1 MTALYDPRQALPA
14 PPLQTTQ
21 WLNTPHPIDLAALR
35 GKVVVLHAFQ
45 MLCPGC
51 VMQGLP
57 QAERVHR
64 LFRNQDVAV
73 IGLHSVFEHHAV
85 MTPQALDAFVH
96 EYCWSF
102 PIGIDQ
108 PDGRDGIPLTM
119 RTYALRGTP
128 SLILI
133 DRAGR
138 LRLHH
143 FGHLDDLVLGAA
155 IGQLLS
161 EPASVA
167 AGQDDAERPSLE
179 PPGDC
184 AQGVCAVRT

>member
-21 WLNTPHPIDLAALR
+21 WLNTPHPIDLASLR
-35 GKVVVLHAFQ
+35 GKVVVSHAFQ

-85 MTPQALDAFVH
+85 MTPQALEAFVH
-96 EYCWSF
+96 EYRWSF

-108 PDGRDGIPLTM
+108 PDGHDGIPLTM

-133 DRAGR
+133 DRDGR
-138 LRLHH
+138 MRLHH

-155 IGQLLS
+155 VGQLLS
-161 EPASVA
+161 EPTSAAIRIDAGENADAASSA
-167 AGQDDAERPSLE
+167 
-179 PPGDC
+179 DC
-184 AQGVCAVRT
+184 ADGVCAVRT

>member
-1 MTALYDPRQALPA
+1 MTALYDPRQAPSAPA
-14 PPLQTTQ
+14 WQTTQ
-21 WLNTPHPIDLAALR
+21 WLNTPHPLDLAALR

-64 LFRNQDVAV
+64 LFRNQGVAV

-85 MTPQALDAFVH
+85 MTSQALEAFVH
-96 EYCWSF
+96 EYRWTF

-108 PDGRDGIPLTM
+108 PDGHNGIPLTM

-133 DRAGR
+133 DREGR
-138 LRLHH
+138 MRLHH
-143 FGHLDDLVLGAA
+143 FGHLDDLVVGAA
-155 IGQLLS
+155 VGQLLS
-161 EPASVA
+161 EPAGVA
-167 AGQDDAERPSLE
+167 AGRHESEIPSIE
-179 PPGDC
+179 AAGDC